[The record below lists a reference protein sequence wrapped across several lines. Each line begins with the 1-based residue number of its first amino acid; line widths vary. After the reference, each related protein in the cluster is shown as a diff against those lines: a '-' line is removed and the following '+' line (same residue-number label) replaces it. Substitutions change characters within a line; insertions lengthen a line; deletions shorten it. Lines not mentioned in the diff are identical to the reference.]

1 MMNFISKLT
10 ILYRKT
16 LAVIPNGIKLTLKN
30 GEDYDFVELIEKTS
44 SPKDILYPIE
54 WTINKKSFYRVF

>member
-1 MMNFISKLT
+1 MNFISKLT

-30 GEDYDFVELIEKTS
+30 GEDYDFVEKNRAS
-44 SPKDILYPIE
+44 ILE
-54 WTINKKSFYRVF
+54 F